1 MPLNLTEDKNV
12 YGVIRIVILAT
23 DDLNKVVSLLQLFL
37 HIYSFSHLFIALR
50 CLSFTEDNTKT
61 IWCFSWFTGQYEMDT
76 CTTICTN
83 ILVVFQQ

>member
-37 HIYSFSHLFIALR
+37 HIYSFSHLFIAPR

-61 IWCFSWFTGQYEMDT
+61 IWC
-76 CTTICTN
+76 
-83 ILVVFQQ
+83 VFRGSQGSMKWTHAPQSVPTY